1 MSNIVSFSKSA
12 LVDGEPESTNGE
24 TTDNGWANMWSENEK
39 TLRQLEFRYFGGM
52 GYLIMSALVDAVVA
66 LGVDYVWNLQP
77 EDSHA
82 IYFYDAQEPQLWFN
96 PMTDGRDVDLNQ
108 HEYAGSHIHGCRWLL
123 SSFEVDADN
132 KVKTIHNIEVIGR
145 TMQLSKT
152 CLELLLEDRVIEEAL
167 QSNAENNIV
176 STNGIGFFIPMSQ
189 VESEHLHKCIKHTA
203 LEPMLIKFNEALQA
217 IIKENVGSRI
227 AKFYYHN
234 TQESQEMTHHF
245 TGVFSD
251 GTAYMF
257 SVVGLNGNDSLIE
270 HTLRFHN
277 GTFLGPIHS
286 PAKRKE
292 SVQPPVN
299 KEAKYL
305 AEFWLGSRE
314 LVACRPLPP
323 GGLYL
328 GIKRFIEDV
337 GGNRDV
343 LVGREADEPLNVIH
357 LMKWLSLRNL
367 TIPTAFVYRLYRRVC
382 EGITG
387 DELFEHALRAASFLC
402 WDENDHSRYANQ

>member
-1 MSNIVSFSKSA
+1 
-12 LVDGEPESTNGE
+12 
-24 TTDNGWANMWSENEK
+24 
-39 TLRQLEFRYFGGM
+39 
-52 GYLIMSALVDAVVA
+52 
-66 LGVDYVWNLQP
+66 
-77 EDSHA
+77 
-82 IYFYDAQEPQLWFN
+82 
-96 PMTDGRDVDLNQ
+96 MTDGREVDVNR
-108 HEYAGSHIHGCRWLL
+108 HGYAGNHIHGCRWLL
-123 SSFEVDADN
+123 SSFEVNNN

-145 TMQLSKT
+145 TLQLSKT
-152 CLELLLEDRVIEEAL
+152 CLELFLEDRVIEETL

-176 STNGIGFFIPMSQ
+176 STKGIGFLISPTQ
-189 VESEHLHKCIKHTA
+189 VENEHFHKCIKHTT
-203 LEPMLIKFNEALQA
+203 LEPMLIMFNEGLQA
-217 IIKENVGSRI
+217 ILKENVGSRI

-234 TQESQEMTHHF
+234 TQEAQKMTHHF

-257 SVVGLNGNDSLIE
+257 SVVELNGDDHLID

-277 GTFLGPIHS
+277 ETFLGPIHT

-299 KEAKYL
+299 KEAEYL
-305 AEFWLGSRE
+305 KEFWLGYSE
-314 LVACRPLPP
+314 VVESRPLPP

-343 LVGREADEPLNVIH
+343 LVGREEGEPLNVIH

-367 TIPTAFVYRLYRRVC
+367 TIPTAFVYKLYSRVC

-387 DELFEHALRAASFLC
+387 DELFEYALRNAWFLC